1 MRGGMGRMPA
11 IVVWLVGGYASVL
24 LLLFVAQRN
33 LMYHPSKIVPEPGLY
48 GASDMQVV
56 RIATPDGF
64 DLHCWWKAPSRPD
77 RTTFIYYHG
86 NAGNIGDRAF
96 KVRHYLDVGYGV
108 LLVGYRYNAATGGK
122 PSEAGL
128 YTDGKAAYDFVRGR
142 GVPAERI
149 IAYGE
154 SLGSGV
160 ATKIATTNDVGAVVL
175 EAPYTSIGDVAQTHY
190 WYVPA
195 KWLMIDRFDS
205 LSRINKL
212 TVPLLILHGEADAL
226 IPVKFGRK
234 LFETAHEPKE
244 VHFVPGGGHADLY
257 DFGVDRIILDF
268 VRRRLH
274 VPAAA
279 D

>member
-1 MRGGMGRMPA
+1 MPGIIA
-11 IVVWLVGGYASVL
+11 WLAGGYAGVL
-24 LLLFVAQRN
+24 LLLFIAQRA

-56 RIATPDGF
+56 KIATPDGF
-64 DLHCWWKAPSRPD
+64 NLHCWWKAPTRD
-77 RTTFIYYHG
+77 DKTTFLYYHG

-96 KVRHYLDVGYGV
+96 KVRHFLDAGYGV
-108 LLVGYRYNAATGGK
+108 LLVGYRYNAETGGK
-122 PSEAGL
+122 PSEDGL
-128 YTDGKAAYDFVRGR
+128 YSDGQAAYDFVRSH
-142 GVPAERI
+142 GVPAHRI

-160 ATKIATTNDVGAVVL
+160 ATRIATTNEVGAVVL

-195 KWLMIDRFDS
+195 KWLLRDRYDS
-205 LSRINKL
+205 LGRIGQLK
-212 TVPLLILHGEADAL
+212 VPLLILHGESDAL

-234 LFETAHEPKE
+234 LFEAAHQPKE
-244 VHFVPGGGHADLY
+244 AHFVPGGGHADLY

-268 VRRRLH
+268 IRRRLSLH
-274 VPAAA
+274 AAA

>member
-1 MRGGMGRMPA
+1 MPG
-11 IVVWLVGGYASVL
+11 ILVWLMGGYAGVL
-24 LLLFVAQRN
+24 LLLFIAQRA

-56 RIATPDGF
+56 KIATPDGF
-64 DLHCWWKAPSRPD
+64 QLHSWWKAPARND
-77 RTTFIYYHG
+77 RTTFVYYHG

-96 KVRHYLDVGYGV
+96 KVRHYLDAGYGV
-108 LLVGYRYNAATGGK
+108 LLVGYRYNAEVGGR

-128 YTDGKAAYDFVRGR
+128 YTDGKAAYDFVRAQ
-142 GVPAERI
+142 GVPGDRI
-149 IAYGE
+149 IVYGE

-160 ATKIATTNDVGAVVL
+160 ATRIATTNEVGAVVL

-195 KWLMIDRFDS
+195 KWLLLDKFDS
-205 LSRINKL
+205 LGRIAKL
-212 TVPLLILHGEADAL
+212 KVPLLVLHGEADGL

-234 LFETAHEPKE
+234 LFEAAREPKE
-244 VHFVPGGGHADLY
+244 AHYVPGGGHADLY

-268 VRRRLH
+268 VRRHLGLQ
-274 VPAAA
+274 AAA
-279 D
+279 N